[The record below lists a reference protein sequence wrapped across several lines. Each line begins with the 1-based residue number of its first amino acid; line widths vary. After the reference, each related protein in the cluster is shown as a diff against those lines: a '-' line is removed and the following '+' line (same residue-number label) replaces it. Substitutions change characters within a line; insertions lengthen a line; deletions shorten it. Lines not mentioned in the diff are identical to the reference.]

1 MVRWLCILVSA
12 NVVSACSGEARHYLV
27 SAPTVEVAVAN
38 GDVRPL
44 DVRDGILYLEAMC
57 DVEAD
62 AACGVTVADLCR
74 GAPEVY
80 DQQSFQDSAASTPR
94 TVWLARCEPRDGSQT
109 TAG

>member
-44 DVRDGILYLEAMC
+44 DVRDGILYLEATC

-62 AACGVTVADLCR
+62 AASDLCR